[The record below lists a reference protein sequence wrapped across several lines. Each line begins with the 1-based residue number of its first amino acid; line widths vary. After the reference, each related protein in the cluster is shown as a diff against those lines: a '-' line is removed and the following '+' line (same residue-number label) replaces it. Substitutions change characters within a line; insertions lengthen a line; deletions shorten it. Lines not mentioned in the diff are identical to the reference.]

1 MYVTYS
7 IPVNISR
14 LIFCFKIHSDT
25 DWTKLNFN
33 YFFSALFVTL
43 YTAIERLLACGDE
56 TESSM
61 ESALAR
67 CVLLRDLCPAL
78 HAIMLDGMKPEV
90 ITSFGRMPTS
100 VWQVVEAVTRQVSL

>member
-1 MYVTYS
+1 MS
-7 IPVNISR
+7 CIPSNKKVKHI
-14 LIFCFKIHSDT
+14 L
-25 DWTKLNFN
+25 
-33 YFFSALFVTL
+33 YFSALFVTL
-43 YTAIERLLACGDE
+43 YTAIERLLACADE
-56 TESSM
+56 NDSST

-100 VWQVVEAVTRQVSL
+100 VWQVVEAVTRQVHVLLDRFLIDFS

>member
-1 MYVTYS
+1 M
-7 IPVNISR
+7 
-14 LIFCFKIHSDT
+14 
-25 DWTKLNFN
+25 
-33 YFFSALFVTL
+33 FVTL

-56 TESSM
+56 TESSV